1 VIFVIDFQTGVP
13 AMLKAVC
20 SKCLRRACICG
31 VIFCRNPLC
40 IEGFRLTTRP
50 HSGQSNGRAELFFD
64 TSISV
69 GDPMIYNEI
78 SGDEYSTPPVH
89 EQHAL
94 RALRTTGPFTFK
106 PEVLKQMAAARAQ
119 SSDDLDAVFFPPL
132 VRVPKVG

>member
-1 VIFVIDFQTGVP
+1 MYRGIQTYDTPTP
-13 AMLKAVC
+13 AKVMGALN
-20 SKCLRRACICG
+20 SSS
-31 VIFCRNPLC
+31 
-40 IEGFRLTTRP
+40 T
-50 HSGQSNGRAELFFD
+50 

-69 GDPMIYNEI
+69 GDPIIYNEI
-78 SGDEYSTPPVH
+78 SGDEYSTLPVH